1 MGQTAS
7 TQTQPDIQSQEA
19 QGSATSDTTSTQ
31 TTEPVSGQATVETAV
46 ASATAPAAATTTDV
60 PIAQNDAGNGSNTD
74 PQITP
79 EDIIV
84 DSEPKRK
91 FTVSAE
97 AKALLARELL
107 KVEQAN
113 KQNTERK
120 TLQGNLINRAVFDA
134 QKDNLQELVLENKML
149 SESLEKYKKLYF
161 DLRKL
166 VDDLQ
171 TEVESSLDEVTH
183 TLRASNNKA
192 SGITTQTQDV

>member
-31 TTEPVSGQATVETAV
+31 TTDPVSGQATV